1 MSWLRTLMWIDLVL
15 GCADLLGQFPLILEL
30 SDAIA
35 RSRTT
40 GLMWLTPAILVSVI
54 VPLGLP
60 VMLIVFS
67 IGLLQRRAGARVGLM
82 VYCWAELGM
91 GVLRLFQLYY
101 RFLPGYMSTQMLI
114 PLMRDIG
121 YVTRLSAVPLITLL
135 FITRPQIKT
144 MFVKEDRGFEVL
156 RSDQSP

>member
-1 MSWLRTLMWIDLVL
+1 MWIDLVL
-15 GCADLLGQFPLILEL
+15 GCGDLLGQVPLILEL

-35 RSRTT
+35 RSRAS

-54 VPLGLP
+54 VPIGLP

-67 IGLLQRRAGARVGLM
+67 IGLLQRRAGARIGLII
-82 VYCWAELGM
+82 YCWAELGM

-101 RFLPGYMSTQMLI
+101 RFLPGFVSTQIWIL
-114 PLMRDIG
+114 LMRDIG
-121 YVTRLSAVPLITLL
+121 SLLHHSAVPLITLL
-135 FITRPQIKT
+135 FITRPQIKA

-156 RSDQSP
+156 R